1 MVPISSYVGITL
13 ALVISPF
20 AASAPRTV
28 GLLSGTDINQIV
40 GAVLARKEVAMYLH
54 PDVPGRLPVK
64 VAVASPYSDVSV
76 DLVFY
81 GKPVKILSYSADAVN
96 MAISSSA
103 EGVTVTVSYRPEGMA
118 GTVKLKR
125 RQAHW
130 TVIDADIYEH

>member
-1 MVPISSYVGITL
+1 MVSISSYVGIAL
-13 ALVISPF
+13 ALAISPF
-20 AASAPRTV
+20 AASAQRTG

-40 GAVLARKEVAMYLH
+40 DAVLARKEVAMYLH
-54 PDVPGRLPVK
+54 PEVPGRLPVK

-103 EGVTVTVSYRPEGMA
+103 EGVIVRVSYRPEGMA

-130 TVIDADIYEH
+130 AVIDASIYEH